1 MSLELVQ
8 VTTVV
13 VSSATMAKAILQNHD
28 SSFCNRTVP
37 EAVLANGH
45 HEFGLVWMPVSTQ
58 WKNLQK
64 ICNLHIFSSNKLD
77 ANQNLRRKKIHLV
90 MFKKIALLVPQ

>member
-45 HEFGLVWMPVSTQ
+45 HEFGLV
-58 WKNLQK
+58 
-64 ICNLHIFSSNKLD
+64 LD
-77 ANQNLRRKKIHLV
+77 AYLNAVEKSSKNMQLTYFL
-90 MFKKIALLVPQ
+90 